1 MMRGGTVTL
10 PRALLVMLWALV
22 VSATC
27 APPPSPPGTAP
38 SPATSAPPAGP
49 ASAGMS
55 VAPAATG
62 PATLAA
68 LDVLKLGDGRVFTAA
83 PLYLGLEKGYFQEQ
97 GIDLRLEPVAANA
110 DVVPFLATGDLDLN
124 QGGYSVGSFNAI
136 ERGADIWIV
145 APGSIQPLHDSASPL
160 VVRKE
165 LMDSGAVRTV
175 ADLRGRRVAVNSRG
189 AGIEYQLT
197 TALDRAGL
205 TLRDVD
211 EVTVPFADMPIALTN
226 GSIDGALVA
235 EPFATRAVNLGAA
248 TKLVQDTI
256 PGEMTTVIIASGK
269 LVRERPDTLRRWMV
283 GYLRATRDIQPP
295 QFGVADPARLYSP
308 EHLAIL
314 LKYIN
319 APEQVLRD
327 QVPPTW
333 DPDLEIQSDN
343 IMQQQRVHMRN
354 GLLTLPQ
361 PIPVERMVD
370 DRFVR
375 HALEQ
380 LGRVRQ

>member
-1 MMRGGTVTL
+1 MPSGSVAPVG
-10 PRALLVMLWALV
+10 ALLLTMWVLV
-22 VSATC
+22 ASGTC
-27 APPPSPPGTAP
+27 APPASPTAP
-38 SPATSAPPAGP
+38 AGILGTKIPQAGSASTSASSAPVASAPASPAP
-49 ASAGMS
+49 
-55 VAPAATG
+55 
-62 PATLAA
+62 

-83 PLYLGLEKGYFQEQ
+83 PLYIGLEKGYFREQ
-97 GIDLRLEPVAANA
+97 GIDLRLEPVVANA

-124 QGGYSVGSFNAI
+124 QGGYSVGSFNAF

-145 APGSIQPLHDSASPL
+145 APASIQPLHDSASPL

-165 LMDSGAVRTV
+165 LMDSGVVRTP

-197 TALDRAGL
+197 IALDRAGV
-205 TLRDVD
+205 TLQDID
-211 EVTVPFADMPIALTN
+211 EVTVPFADMPLALSN
-226 GSIDGALVA
+226 GSIDAALVA

-248 TKLVQDTI
+248 SKLVKDTI
-256 PGEMTTVIIASGK
+256 PGEMTTVIMASGK
-269 LVRERPDTLRRWMV
+269 LVRERPDVLRRWMV
-283 GYLRATRDIQPP
+283 AYLRATRDIQPP
-295 QFGVADPARLYSP
+295 QFGVPDPARLYSA

-314 LKYIN
+314 QQYIN

-333 DPDLEIQSDN
+333 DPDLEIQTDN
-343 IMQQQRVHMRN
+343 IMQQQLVHMRN
-354 GLLTLPQ
+354 GVLALPQ

-370 DRFVR
+370 DSFVR
-375 HALEQ
+375 YTLDR